1 MASIRI
7 LDCGAGKRPDLVYV
21 LKAAAGRGRI
31 NEAGVRLKGMTGLAI
46 KGVDRQGN
54 AVDLIRTMPS
64 YKEAVRAIG
73 DRERNTWGQA
83 MFDAF
88 IAPIQNRQKANKVV
102 GPGSGSLEDASGQSR
117 TIPVD
122 KEGVMLHAF
131 CSLLPWQIVSV
142 DESRD
147 LASITALAAVPP
159 TRWFG
164 SLVLL
169 QTISLEGGVLTR
181 STLPLNVGPDFS
193 YYSATNHAYF
203 KIPEGQRRAEVQ
215 MLIPAQSYLNTIT
228 PPFAEKENLLPDLT
242 KDPYLDVSGS
252 SFAKLFQGPSSSR
265 MLGNNFLDHCFTRLL
280 QEGPVEDGGYQ
291 VAARAFF
298 PAVGWGV
305 KVSAFMNGISALQV
319 YAPPAS
325 SNPAA
330 ANAFCFEFA
339 QCLTNP
345 FDPAWKSYPVT
356 QKPDRT
362 PSGMW
367 ILPPL
372 DKNIKPDIRTIQMI
386 GEMPERA

>member
-1 MASIRI
+1 
-7 LDCGAGKRPDLVYV
+7 
-21 LKAAAGRGRI
+21 
-31 NEAGVRLKGMTGLAI
+31 MTGLAI
-46 KGVDRQGN
+46 KGLDRQGQN
-54 AVDLIRTMPS
+54 VDLIRTMPS

-73 DRERNTWGQA
+73 DQERNTWGKA

-88 IAPIQNRQKANKVV
+88 IAPLQNRQKAYQVI
-102 GPGSGSLEDASGQSR
+102 GPGRGSLKDASGQSR

-131 CSLLPWQIVSV
+131 CSLLPWKIVSV

-147 LASITALAAVPP
+147 RASITAMAAVPKA
-159 TRWFG
+159 RWFG

-181 STLPLNVGPDFS
+181 STLPLNVGHDPS

-203 KIPEGQRRAEVQ
+203 KVPEGQSRAGVQ
-215 MLIPAQSYLNTIT
+215 MHIPARSYLKTFT
-228 PPFAEKENLLPDLT
+228 PPFVKKENLLPDLSG
-242 KDPYLDVSGS
+242 KPYLGVHETP
-252 SFAKLFQGPSSSR
+252 FAGLFAGPSASR
-265 MLGNNFLDHCFTRLL
+265 VLGGNYLDHCFTHLL
-280 QEGPVEDGGYQ
+280 QEGPVEDGGSR

-305 KVSAFMNGISALQV
+305 EASAAWNGISALQV

-339 QCLTNP
+339 QCLTDP
-345 FDPAWKSYPVT
+345 FDRGWQSHQVT
-356 QKPDRT
+356 QQSNRT

-367 ILPPL
+367 ILPPH
-372 DKNIKPDIRTIQMI
+372 DKDITPDIRTIQMI
-386 GEMPERA
+386 SALPERG